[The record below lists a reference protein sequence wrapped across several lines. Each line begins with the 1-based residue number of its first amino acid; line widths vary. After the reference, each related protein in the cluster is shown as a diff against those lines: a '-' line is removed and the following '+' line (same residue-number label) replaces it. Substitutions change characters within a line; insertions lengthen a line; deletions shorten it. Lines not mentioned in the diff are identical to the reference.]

1 MNTPTH
7 ATDTTRRAGNGTDD
21 GTDGATTTERIH
33 RRLFSDHATHGQT
46 QDATSRTHRTATT
59 TRKETR

>member
-7 ATDTTRRAGNGTDD
+7 TTDTTRRAGNGTDD
-21 GTDGATTTERIH
+21 GTDGTTTTERIH
-33 RRLFSDHATHGQT
+33 RHLFSDHSTHGQT
-46 QDATSRTHRTATT
+46 QDATSRTRRTAT